1 MQLRI
6 ETIHVFV
13 ATSIPSSR
21 LLCCLCDSCRTS
33 VSERTTTLQLEWS
46 LAALLESM
54 WNIFCVAAVVK
65 TDKTG
70 LTAFYRRGVYTEWLR
85 QPMKPSSLDMVA
97 TVVACSGNLS
107 AVAARS
113 HVLRVL
119 CILAESL
126 NLMLKLAGARL
137 INIDNKQIKPRARV
151 LDLAGTQTERPHMH
165 ASAKQNQEQQ
175 RQAQ

>member
-1 MQLRI
+1 
-6 ETIHVFV
+6 
-13 ATSIPSSR
+13 
-21 LLCCLCDSCRTS
+21 
-33 VSERTTTLQLEWS
+33 
-46 LAALLESM
+46 
-54 WNIFCVAAVVK
+54 
-65 TDKTG
+65 
-70 LTAFYRRGVYTEWLR
+70 
-85 QPMKPSSLDMVA
+85 MKPSSLDMVA

-165 ASAKQNQEQQ
+165 ASAKQKSRTTNTK
-175 RQAQ
+175 ASAIIITVVIIITL